1 MNKMYNVMQEM
12 MDYELQKIINYY
24 PIKLLNHMVK
34 RIFKIKIYNALNSKK
49 IHKTCSF
56 ILIKYYASKKKIN

>member
-1 MNKMYNVMQEM
+1 MDNVMQQM

-24 PIKLLNHMVK
+24 PIKLLKYGLEN
-34 RIFKIKIYNALNSKK
+34 FKIKILNALYSKK

>member
-1 MNKMYNVMQEM
+1 MQQM

-34 RIFKIKIYNALNSKK
+34 RILKLRFWMLYIVKKFIKPVHL
-49 IHKTCSF
+49 F
-56 ILIKYYASKKKIN
+56 